1 MFGVSKISTLI
12 QLEFDGL
19 PPTVNHMYGRRG
31 SLTFKSAELDMWQ
44 IGVADM
50 LRELWQGSEPYSGE
64 VAVIVEF
71 MTNSKR
77 KWDVDNRLKALI
89 DCLPKGGIIRDDRQ
103 VASIEARR
111 VMGDKDMTGIEIMK
125 YTGQ

>member
-71 MTNSKR
+71 QTNSKR

-103 VASIEARR
+103 VAGITARR
-111 VMGDKDMTGIEIMK
+111 VIGDKEMTRIEMMK
-125 YTGQ
+125 YAG

>member
-12 QLEFDGL
+12 QLDFDGL

-44 IGVADM
+44 IGIADM
-50 LRELWQGSEPYSGE
+50 LRELWQGKEAYSGE
-64 VAVIVEF
+64 VSVHVDFI
-71 MTNSKR
+71 TNNKR

-89 DCLPKGGIIRDDRQ
+89 DCLAKAGVIRDDRQ
-103 VASIEARR
+103 VAGITAWRM
-111 VMGDKDMTGIEIMK
+111 MGGKEMTRIEIRK
-125 YTGQ
+125 YAG